1 MNAASIFRN
10 FLSIGAL
17 SLLALTA
24 NAALFGDDEA
34 RRAILDLRQKVDAQQ
49 QRNIEELKKV
59 SEEFKKVSE
68 ELKKFSE
75 ESKKASEESK
85 KASDEFKKASDENAQ
100 LRRGILDLSNQIE
113 VLRAD
118 IAKLRGQDEQLARE
132 VADMQRR
139 QKDISQGV
147 DERLR
152 KFEPSKISVDG
163 QEFVASPDEVRDYG
177 VALAILRKG
186 EFSAA
191 QTSFIDFINRN
202 PASGYRPSAL
212 FWLGNAQ
219 YALRAYREAIVNF
232 KSVIALAPEHVR
244 APEAS
249 LSIANC
255 QVELK
260 DKVAARKTLTDLINV
275 YPQSEAAAVAKDRLT
290 KLK

>member
-1 MNAASIFRN
+1 MIERVMNVARFFCN

-24 NAALFGDDEA
+24 NAALFDDDEA
-34 RRAILDLRQKVDAQQ
+34 RKAILDLRQKVDAQQ
-49 QRNIEELKKV
+49 QRNIEDL
-59 SEEFKKVSE
+59 
-68 ELKKFSE
+68 
-75 ESKKASEESK
+75 K
-85 KASDEFKKASDENAQ
+85 KASDELKKVSDENAQ
-100 LRRGILDLSNQIE
+100 LRRSILDLSNQLE

-118 IAKLRGQDEQLARE
+118 MAKLRGQDEQLARE
-132 VADMQRR
+132 VADMQRK

-152 KFEPSKISVDG
+152 KFEPSKVNVDG

-191 QTSFIDFINRN
+191 QTSFIDFINRYSS
-202 PASGYRPSAL
+202 SGYRPSAL

-232 KSVIALAPEHVR
+232 KSVVALAPAHVR
-244 APEAS
+244 APEAA

-255 QVELK
+255 QIELK
-260 DKVAARKTLTDLINV
+260 DKVTARKTLTDLINV
-275 YPQSEAAAVAKDRLT
+275 YPQSEAASVAKERLS

>member
-1 MNAASIFRN
+1 MNAARIFRN

-24 NAALFGDDEA
+24 NAALFDDDEA
-34 RRAILDLRQKVDAQQ
+34 RKAIVDLRQKVDAQQ
-49 QRNIEELKKV
+49 QRNIEEFKKVSDELKKV
-59 SEEFKKVSE
+59 SD
-68 ELKKFSE
+68 
-75 ESKKASEESK
+75 ES
-85 KASDEFKKASDENAQ
+85 KKASDENAQ
-100 LRRGILDLSNQIE
+100 LRRSILDLSNQIE

-132 VADMQRR
+132 VAEVQRK

-163 QEFVASPDEVRDYG
+163 QEFLASPDEVRDYG

-232 KSVIALAPEHVR
+232 KSVIALTPEYVR
-244 APEAS
+244 APEAA

-255 QVELK
+255 QIELK
-260 DKVAARKTLTDLINV
+260 DKATARKTLTDLINV
-275 YPQSEAAAVAKDRLT
+275 YPQAEAAAVAKDRLT

>member
-1 MNAASIFRN
+1 MNAARIFRN
-10 FLSIGAL
+10 FLPIGAL

-24 NAALFGDDEA
+24 HAALFDDDEA
-34 RRAILDLRQKVDAQQ
+34 RKAILDLRQKVDAQQ
-49 QRNIEELKKV
+49 QRNIEELKK
-59 SEEFKKVSE
+59 S
-68 ELKKFSE
+68 
-75 ESKKASEESK
+75 
-85 KASDEFKKASDENAQ
+85 SDEFKKVGDENAQ
-100 LRRGILDLSNQIE
+100 LRRSVLDLSNQIE

-118 IAKLRGQDEQLARE
+118 IAKLRGQNEQLARE
-132 VADMQRR
+132 VADIQRK
-139 QKDISQGV
+139 QKDISQGL

-163 QEFVASPDEVRDYG
+163 QEFVATPDEVRGYG

-186 EFSAA
+186 DFATA
-191 QTSFIDFINRN
+191 QTSFIDFINRY
-202 PASGYRPSAL
+202 PSSGYSTSAL

-232 KSVIALAPEHVR
+232 KSVVALSPEHVR
-244 APEAS
+244 APEAA

-255 QVELK
+255 QIELK

-275 YPQSEAAAVAKDRLT
+275 YPQSEAASVAKERLT